1 MSGQIT
7 EEVEAVNLTIWPT
20 QMREILVK
28 QLTEKLDLGL
38 FNFEKSPYFKKYTW
52 FANTSL
58 RTRRNPLNKSLI

>member
-38 FNFEKSPYFKKYTW
+38 FNFE
-52 FANTSL
+52 
-58 RTRRNPLNKSLI
+58 